1 MMHAQPSAASE
12 FINGVIERVLPPVP
26 NLDPVLT
33 AEAKR
38 LEGSLAAFQ
47 RAAWHVVEPT
57 TPYIHNWHIDA
68 ICEHL
73 EAVSR
78 REIRNLVINIP
89 PRHEKSLNAAV
100 FWPAWL
106 WTTDPSTRW
115 LFASY
120 GQTLSVRDSVKCRRI
135 IQSPWYRARWGHMY
149 GLTTDQN
156 VKTRFENDTTGYRI
170 ATSVDGTA
178 TGEGGDFI
186 VVDDPHNVKEA
197 GSELKR
203 EGVLHWWDEV
213 MSTRLNDPERSCR
226 VIVMQRVHERDLT
239 GHVLAQGGYEHLCL
253 PAEYDRTVQIET
265 SLGFTDPRT
274 EDGELLWPARYSRQA
289 LEQLKRDLGPH
300 GTAGQ
305 LQQRPV
311 PRSGGMFSRADFNG
325 PVPSAPT
332 RCRWVRYWDKAGT
345 MDGGAY
351 TVGVLGGYDDEADAF
366 YVVDVVRGQWDAGQR
381 EQVIRQVAAGDE
393 RALGGVLNF
402 EIVMEQEPGSGGKES
417 AEATIK
423 RLTGYRCKAHHP
435 TGDKFVRA
443 DPLAGAAKNG
453 QVWLV
458 AGDWNEDY
466 LRVMENAG
474 PGATYLDDMDA
485 TSGAFNHLLLNR
497 RQAVPSVAPGGGT
510 KPSYW
515 RSA

>member
-1 MMHAQPSAASE
+1 M
-12 FINGVIERVLPPVP
+12 
-26 NLDPVLT
+26 
-33 AEAKR
+33 
-38 LEGSLAAFQ
+38 
-47 RAAWHVVEPT
+47 
-57 TPYIHNWHIDA
+57 DA
-68 ICEHL
+68 
-73 EAVSR
+73 
-78 REIRNLVINIP
+78 
-89 PRHEKSLNAAV
+89 
-100 FWPAWL
+100 
-106 WTTDPSTRW
+106 
-115 LFASY
+115 
-120 GQTLSVRDSVKCRRI
+120 
-135 IQSPWYRARWGHMY
+135 
-149 GLTTDQN
+149 
-156 VKTRFENDTTGYRI
+156 
-170 ATSVDGTA
+170 
-178 TGEGGDFI
+178 
-186 VVDDPHNVKEA
+186 
-197 GSELKR
+197 
-203 EGVLHWWDEV
+203 
-213 MSTRLNDPERSCR
+213 
-226 VIVMQRVHERDLT
+226 
-239 GHVLAQGGYEHLCL
+239 
-253 PAEYDRTVQIET
+253 
-265 SLGFTDPRT
+265 
-274 EDGELLWPARYSRQA
+274 
-289 LEQLKRDLGPH
+289 
-300 GTAGQ
+300 
-305 LQQRPV
+305 
-311 PRSGGMFSRADFNG
+311 
-325 PVPSAPT
+325 
-332 RCRWVRYWDKAGT
+332 
-345 MDGGAY
+345 GAY

-417 AEATIK
+417 AEATMK